1 MKLPRVALITG
12 ASSGIGKETAIALLQ
27 HGVNVAG
34 TSRKIASLQPL
45 SILAEDFPGDFLALQ
60 ADVRSS
66 AAMQDAVNQLL
77 ERFGQLDFLIAN
89 AGIGH
94 TGGLM
99 EASESDIQQLLQT
112 NIDGVIHSVRAAV
125 PAMRQN
131 VDGGHIMIV
140 SSVVAPMTL
149 PYSAL
154 YAASKA
160 AVSSLARSLYHEL
173 KEDRIHVSD
182 FLLGRTETNFIA
194 NRLGQARSQQARMLP
209 AMSAET
215 VGRTILGLLEKKP
228 RSFVA
233 RPFDRLLLM
242 VNRILPDFVARRALR
257 HYGGKN

>member
-1 MKLPRVALITG
+1 MSSPRVALITG
-12 ASSGIGKETAIALLQ
+12 ASSGIGKETTIALLK

-34 TSRKIASLQPL
+34 TSRRKDSLQPL
-45 SILAEDFPGDFLALQ
+45 SLLAKDLTGDFLALQ

-66 AAMQDAVNQLL
+66 AAMQEAVTQLL
-77 ERFGQLDFLIAN
+77 DHFGRLDYLIAN

-94 TGGLM
+94 NGSLM
-99 EASESDIQQLLQT
+99 EASESDIHQLLQT

-125 PAMRQN
+125 PALRLN
-131 VDGGHIMIV
+131 DSGGHIMIV

-160 AVSSLARSLYHEL
+160 SVSSLARSLYHEL
-173 KEDRIHVSD
+173 KEDQIHVSD
-182 FLLGRTETNFIA
+182 FLLGRTETNFIT
-194 NRLGQARSQQARMLP
+194 NRLGKSRNQKARMLP
-209 AMSAET
+209 AMSAEK

-242 VNRILPDFVARRALR
+242 VNLILPDFVARRAAR
-257 HYGGKN
+257 HYGGKD